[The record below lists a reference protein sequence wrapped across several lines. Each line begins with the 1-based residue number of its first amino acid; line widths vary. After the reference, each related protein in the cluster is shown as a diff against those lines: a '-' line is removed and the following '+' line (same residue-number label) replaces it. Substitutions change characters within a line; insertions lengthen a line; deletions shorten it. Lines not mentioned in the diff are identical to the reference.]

1 MTLAFRLSDLYLIQK
16 EKLAVVL
23 FHTGMLIAF
32 LGSLNPWFMWSLTT
46 LYRIPA
52 AMLLAASYLVSK
64 TMEKPIFTRTDY
76 LLPLLAFLLFVL
88 YEGFSSGG
96 NINNFIM
103 IAFRAVI
110 MFCLFSIDTK
120 RLLGLT
126 TFIAKF
132 MGGILTVS
140 LAGYFLYLTGFP
152 LPGRDAQFGEF
163 YSFTN
168 YYLLLVN
175 DNDLFALVP
184 RFQSYFIEPS
194 HIGSASAFLLFTQR
208 GHWKRWYNIVLFATI
223 AFSFSLGAYVYITA
237 IIFLNLWIKKKKLFK
252 KLLVVLMIFAAAITT
267 AFTYNN
273 GDNLVHDLILLRL
286 EVDDGELAGDNRVTG
301 NFEKDYEN
309 FLGSADIVFGRQME
323 IVEFG
328 NAGYKPFFY
337 DHGLVGI
344 MLIFSFYF
352 IAMWKSSNKRAVVSA
367 LIVAILYFIVSAF
380 MLSEKVFISLYA
392 AAYRDDEKPQKIPH
406 D

>member
-1 MTLAFRLSDLYLIQK
+1 
-16 EKLAVVL
+16 
-23 FHTGMLIAF
+23 
-32 LGSLNPWFMWSLTT
+32 
-46 LYRIPA
+46 
-52 AMLLAASYLVSK
+52 
-64 TMEKPIFTRTDY
+64 
-76 LLPLLAFLLFVL
+76 
-88 YEGFSSGG
+88 
-96 NINNFIM
+96 
-103 IAFRAVI
+103 
-110 MFCLFSIDTK
+110 
-120 RLLGLT
+120 
-126 TFIAKF
+126 
-132 MGGILTVS
+132 
-140 LAGYFLYLTGFP
+140 
-152 LPGRDAQFGEF
+152 
-163 YSFTN
+163 
-168 YYLLLVN
+168 
-175 DNDLFALVP
+175 
-184 RFQSYFIEPS
+184 
-194 HIGSASAFLLFTQR
+194 
-208 GHWKRWYNIVLFATI
+208 
-223 AFSFSLGAYVYITA
+223 
-237 IIFLNLWIKKKKLFK
+237 
-252 KLLVVLMIFAAAITT
+252 MIFAAAITT

-337 DHGLVGI
+337 DHGLVGS

-380 MLSEKVFISLYA
+380 MLSEKVFILLYA